1 MEAEFDG
8 SLKSIQNVLDIVR
21 FDGRNAYH
29 LRTPPYPVDSDE
41 SKRFATFKRLFDAFK
56 SNKFSFSKEYLSD
69 LSEAFKE
76 PEGVQIIEHSG
87 SSAKYF
93 LEIGDFIVREDS
105 KVYVRK
111 KENED

>member
-8 SLKSIQNVLDIVR
+8 SLKSIQDVLDIVR

-41 SKRFATFKRLFDAFK
+41 TKRFSAVGRLFLSFK
-56 SNKFSFSKEYLSD
+56 ENKFSFSKEYFSD
-69 LSEAFKE
+69 LVEAFKE

-87 SSAKYF
+87 SSTRYF
-93 LEIGDFIVREDS
+93 LEVGDFIVREDS

-111 KENED
+111 KSNE